1 VVDQIACQAGVTH
14 DRPMRVVVIAALSL
28 LLVRTEP
35 ASACTISREAS
46 ASVFQPASGK
56 APGHQPWISLWNVT
70 GTVSL
75 RAVAASCAANTQ
87 CAGRAIPFDRI
98 GRYLRPKKPLAD
110 GTRIQLSAGAK
121 LLVDTAISSEVRIL
135 PAWNGIKLASA
146 KREAEGLCS
155 PAGPVIRLKLE
166 PVQVDLD
173 DAVLLV
179 YLSKPDPKKPAA
191 KLARIIGLGG
201 GGREVS
207 LFNGLGEKAWL
218 TSIPAT
224 IWVSL
229 ADGDGHVG
237 PPIAIKI

>member
-1 VVDQIACQAGVTH
+1 MIGT
-14 DRPMRVVVIAALSL
+14 MRVVVVAALSL
-28 LLVRTEP
+28 LLVRIDP

-56 APGHQPWISLWNVT
+56 APGHQPWISLWNVA
-70 GTVSL
+70 GSVSL
-75 RAVAASCAANTQ
+75 RSVAASCAANTI
-87 CAGRAIPFDRI
+87 CAGTAIAYDRI

-110 GTRIQLSAGAK
+110 GTRMQLSSGGK
-121 LLVDTAISSEVRIL
+121 LLVDTTVSSEVRIL
-135 PAWNGIKLASA
+135 PAWSGIKRGSS
-146 KREAEGLCS
+146 KREGEGLCS
-155 PAGPVIRLKLE
+155 PAGPVVRLELN

-173 DAVLLV
+173 DAVVLV
-179 YLSKPDPKKPAA
+179 YLSKPDRKKPTA

-218 TSIPAT
+218 KAIPSQVWIA
-224 IWVSL
+224 L

-237 PPIAIKI
+237 EPIAIKL

>member
-1 VVDQIACQAGVTH
+1 
-14 DRPMRVVVIAALSL
+14 MRVVVVVALTVL
-28 LLVRTEP
+28 LAGTDP

-70 GTVSL
+70 GTISVRS
-75 RAVAASCAANTQ
+75 VAATCAANTI
-87 CAGRAIPFDRI
+87 CAGTMVAVDRA

-110 GTRIQLSAGAK
+110 GTRIQISQGSK
-121 LLVDTAISSEVRIL
+121 LLADTTVSSEVRIL
-135 PAWNGIKLASA
+135 PAWSGIKLVSA

-155 PAGPVIRLKLE
+155 PAGPVVRLELK

-173 DAVLLV
+173 DAIVLV
-179 YLSKPDPKKPAA
+179 YLSKPDPKKPTA
-191 KLARIIGLGG
+191 KLARIISLGG

-218 TSIPAT
+218 TSIPKTVWIA
-224 IWVSL
+224 L

-237 PPIAIKI
+237 APIAIKI